1 MTKSVFIPTTEM
13 AVTATKGG
21 DILVWDKSLILE
33 GVGEANE
40 KRLIKVVTLNAVKD
54 PKGPYIAI
62 TMLTTIHDQYL
73 VCGNNDGSIR
83 FYDFK
88 FKVVAWFE
96 DMNLH
101 TIKSISF
108 SKRQRRV
115 AIAPP
120 VNIHDDNAKDKKEE
134 ETTTVTE

>member
-1 MTKSVFIPTTEM
+1 
-13 AVTATKGG
+13 
-21 DILVWDKSLILE
+21 
-33 GVGEANE
+33 
-40 KRLIKVVTLNAVKD
+40 
-54 PKGPYIAI
+54 
-62 TMLTTIHDQYL
+62 L

-96 DMNLH
+96 DMNLN

-134 ETTTVTE
+134 ETATVTE